1 MDFGDGNMKDTR
13 DFSKE
18 QMAIRKKAFSI
29 IEDGGELC
37 DLIVPFARFV
47 AMNGI
52 TSFIA
57 KVCRRDNPSKGRYH
71 EFYQC
76 DFDIA
81 GQLKEWGQILTELLD
96 ELEIGKYEI
105 KLNHLK
111 LLDGMLEICG
121 VPPGKFRTICSSI
134 DKLDKQPFDQ
144 IKTEIF
150 IYDVTIGKSL
160 FRLKFDF
167 IDVLVTS
174 CFHVLSKNS
183 ILKRYGE
190 GGEIVTLNKV

>member
-1 MDFGDGNMKDTR
+1 
-13 DFSKE
+13 
-18 QMAIRKKAFSI
+18 
-29 IEDGGELC
+29 
-37 DLIVPFARFV
+37 
-47 AMNGI
+47 MNGI

-144 IKTEIF
+144 IKTEIVRISAHIF
-150 IYDVTIGKSL
+150 VLQFGFLHL
-160 FRLKFDF
+160 FRGSSCHFSHMGFLICCYFHLYCFRFDLL
-167 IDVLVTS
+167 I
-174 CFHVLSKNS
+174 
-183 ILKRYGE
+183 G
-190 GGEIVTLNKV
+190 